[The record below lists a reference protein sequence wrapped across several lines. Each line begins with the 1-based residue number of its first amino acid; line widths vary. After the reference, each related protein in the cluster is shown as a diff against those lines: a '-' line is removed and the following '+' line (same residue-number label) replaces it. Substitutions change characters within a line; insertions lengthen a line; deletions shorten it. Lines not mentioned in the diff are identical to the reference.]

1 MGAVS
6 LLGAGLCAM
15 PAVAAEVY
23 IQPSASLTAENDS
36 NLDLQ
41 PGPNPEVQG
50 YVASAASLFGIS
62 TPSTDTTIRPRLEYR
77 DYPKDTPDNRLE
89 EYLDLKS
96 EYRGSRSDASILGTV
111 DHRDDF
117 NAEFSSALYNDF
129 NPVQPTAPQT
139 GKAVTGVVR
148 DSVLVLPQYEYNL
161 SPLWNVGVSG
171 IYQGLRYHPTS
182 ASFLVDFNYYQG
194 KGFVSWAAGPRS
206 QISLGAYGSNYQATQ
221 IDSQATGAGG
231 SLDLDTKWTP
241 LLATNFSA
249 VYQRTN
255 VYQRILGGPASEQL
269 NTEVNLWG
277 ATFGAVYKG
286 QVAQYRFNIGRII
299 TPSGGG
305 GIYVND
311 QAQFQYDRNLTQ
323 RLSFTGAMLL
333 LRNRGVTSN
342 VNGDDR
348 DYLQTVVELKWMWS
362 PTWFVQG
369 GYQYAWQKFE
379 YNPDGAANNRIY
391 IRVGYLGLPRQR

>member
-15 PAVAAEVY
+15 PVVAAEVY

-36 NLDLQ
+36 NLDLN

-50 YVASAASLFGIS
+50 YLASAGSLFGIS

-77 DYPKDTPDNRLE
+77 DYPKDSQDNRLE
-89 EYLDLKS
+89 GYLDLKS
-96 EYRGSRSDASILGTV
+96 EYRGPRSDASILGTF
-111 DHRDDF
+111 DHQDDF

-148 DSVLVLPQYEYNL
+148 DSVLLLPQYEYSI

-171 IYQGLRYHPTS
+171 IYQGLRYHPANTN
-182 ASFLVDFNYYQG
+182 FLVDFDYYQG
-194 KGFVSWAAGPRS
+194 KAFVSWATGPRS
-206 QISLGAYGSNYQATQ
+206 QISVGAYGSNYQATQ

-241 LLATNFSA
+241 LLSTNFSA

-255 VYQRILGGPASEQL
+255 IYQHIIGGPPSQQL
-269 NTEVNLWG
+269 DAEVNVWG

-323 RLSFTGAMLL
+323 RLSFTGAMIA
-333 LRNRGVTSN
+333 LRNRGITSN
-342 VNGDDR
+342 LNGDDR

-362 PTWFVQG
+362 PTWYVQG

-379 YNPDGAANNRIY
+379 YNPDGAANNRIF